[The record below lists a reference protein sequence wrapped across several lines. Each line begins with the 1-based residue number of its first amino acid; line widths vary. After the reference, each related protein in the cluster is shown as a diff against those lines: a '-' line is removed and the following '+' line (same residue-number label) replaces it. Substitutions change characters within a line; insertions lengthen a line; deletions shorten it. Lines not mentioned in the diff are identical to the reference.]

1 MSEETKAVLNAGVR
15 SLAEAVAAIPDGAKI
30 AMGKTFPM
38 AIVREIIR
46 QQKRDLHLVGMPIAG
61 LPADLLAGAGV
72 VSVVEA
78 GAVTLGPDGI
88 PAAFLRATE
97 EGQVERR
104 RSSCSL
110 IVASLVGGAA
120 GAPFVALPGLL
131 GSDLLADRPDIR
143 IIDNPLVPGEKTAIA
158 PVIRPDFALIHA
170 RRADLEGNLVVA
182 SSGDEALLARSAF
195 HLIATVESISA
206 DALDRIGRDEEVIPA
221 LYADAIIPD
230 PWGTYPFPSNSFPK
244 RDEQAIREWL
254 AAAQSPDETRDWI
267 QRNLG
272 PGTDESHYRQ
282 EINQ

>member
-1 MSEETKAVLNAGVR
+1 MSEEANKVLNETVH
-15 SLAEAVAAIPDGAKI
+15 SLSEAVETIPDGAKI

-46 QQKRDLHLVGMPIAG
+46 QQKRNLHLIGMPIAG
-61 LPADLLAGAGV
+61 LPADLLAGAGA
-72 VSVVEA
+72 VSIVEA
-78 GAVTLGPDGI
+78 GAVTLGSDGI
-88 PAAFLRATE
+88 PAAFLRATK

-131 GSDLLADRPDIR
+131 GSDLLVDRPDIKV
-143 IIDNPLVPGEKTAIA
+143 IDNPLVPGEKTAIA

-170 RRADLEGNLVVA
+170 RRADLDGNLVVA
-182 SSGDEALLARSAF
+182 SIGDEALLARSAF

-206 DALDRIGRDEEVIPA
+206 DALDKIERDEEIIPA

-230 PWGTYPFPSNSFPK
+230 PWGTYPFPSSSFPK
-244 RDEQAIREWL
+244 RDERAIQEWL
-254 AAAQSPDETRDWI
+254 AAAQNPDETRDWI

-272 PGTDESHYRQ
+272 SGTDESRYRQ